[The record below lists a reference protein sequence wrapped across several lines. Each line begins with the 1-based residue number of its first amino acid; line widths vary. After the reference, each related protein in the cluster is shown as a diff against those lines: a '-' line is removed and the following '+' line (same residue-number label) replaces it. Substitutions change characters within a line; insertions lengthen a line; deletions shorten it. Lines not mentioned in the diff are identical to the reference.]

1 MNDQAPPCSFVI
13 FGATGDLV
21 ATKLLPALYRLDL
34 VSSLPGPL
42 RIIAVARRE
51 WNRDQWLAY
60 MEEELARVSAYGE
73 DRRAA
78 ERFTA
83 RFDFVGGNLDDAG
96 TYKRLQETLGT
107 NCGETVFYLAIPPAQ
122 FLTAIE
128 GLAEGGFAE
137 DHGSHRIVVEKPFG
151 TDLDSARR
159 LNIELHER
167 FAEDQVFRIDHFLG
181 KQPVQNLTVFRF
193 ANTLIEPIWN
203 RNYID
208 HVQITVAEELGIGS
222 RAGYFDRTGTLRDML
237 QNHLM
242 QMLTVVAMEPPASL
256 DADALRDEKVKVL
269 RSMRPMSEAS
279 VRAAAV
285 RGQYGSGVV
294 AGQAVPAYTDESD
307 VSPGSRTETF
317 VAARFHVDNWRWRD
331 VPFYLRTGKRLP
343 RQLSVVAIRFRN
355 PPQQLFHDTP
365 AEHLQANWIS
375 LTVQPDENIA
385 MEIQAKQ
392 PGLKMATRVLRLDTA
407 MRKEGEARLDAYE
420 TLLLDAIDG
429 DRSQFIRFDEVERAW
444 QVVMPILDCW
454 AADSAKPETYP
465 AGTWGPTGADSI
477 FEHPGQTW
485 RNVG

>member
-1 MNDQAPPCSFVI
+1 MENERAPCSFVI

-21 ATKLLPALYRLDL
+21 ATKLLPALYRLEA
-34 VSSLPGPL
+34 VSRLPARL

-51 WNRDQWLAY
+51 WDRNQWLGY
-60 MEEELARVSAYGE
+60 MEEELARIGAYGE
-73 DRRAA
+73 DRRLA
-78 ERFTA
+78 ERFTG
-83 RFDFVGGNLDDAG
+83 RFDFVGGELDDAG
-96 TYKRLQETLGT
+96 TYNRLQTTLGT
-107 NCGETVFYLAIPPAQ
+107 DCGDTVFYLAIPPAQ

-128 GLAEGGFAE
+128 GLAAAGFAR
-137 DHGSHRIVVEKPFG
+137 DHGTHRIVVEKPFG

-159 LNIELHER
+159 LNTELHGR
-167 FAEDQVFRIDHFLG
+167 FDEEQVFRIDHFLG

-269 RSMRPMSEAS
+269 RSMRPLGEDS
-279 VRAAAV
+279 VRAAVV
-285 RGQYGSGVV
+285 RGQYGPGVV
-294 AGQAVPAYTDESD
+294 GGEAVPAYNKESD
-307 VSPGSRTETF
+307 VDPDSTTETF
-317 VAARFHVDNWRWRD
+317 VAARFHIDNWRWRD

-343 RQLSVVAIRFRN
+343 KQLSVVAIRFRH

-365 AEHLQANWIS
+365 AEHLQSNWIS

-407 MRKEGEARLDAYE
+407 VRKEGEARLDAYE
-420 TLLLDAIDG
+420 TLLLDSIDG

-444 QVVMPILDCW
+444 QVVMPILDAW
-454 AADSAKPETYP
+454 GAESTRPETYP
-465 AGTWGPTGADSI
+465 AGTWGPAGADSI
-477 FEHPGQTW
+477 FEHPGQAW

>member
-1 MNDQAPPCSFVI
+1 MDNERAPCSFVI

-21 ATKLLPALYRLDL
+21 ATKLLPALYRLEV
-34 VSSLPGPL
+34 VSRLPARL
-42 RIIAVARRE
+42 RIIAVARRD
-51 WNRDQWLAY
+51 WDRDQWLAY
-60 MEEELARVSAYGE
+60 MEDELAHVGAYGE
-73 DRRAA
+73 DRRLA
-78 ERFTA
+78 ERFTG
-83 RFDFVGGNLDDAG
+83 RFDFVGGELDDAV
-96 TYKRLQETLGT
+96 TYSRLQDTLGAD
-107 NCGETVFYLAIPPAQ
+107 CGETVFYLAIPPAQ

-128 GLAEGGFAE
+128 GLSAGGFARNQ
-137 DHGSHRIVVEKPFG
+137 GSHRIVVEKPFG
-151 TDLDSARR
+151 TDLDSARH
-159 LNIELHER
+159 LNAELHER
-167 FAEDQVFRIDHFLG
+167 FHEDQVFRIDHFLG

-269 RSMRPMSEAS
+269 RSIRPLSEAS
-279 VRAAAV
+279 VRSAVV

-294 AGQAVPAYTDESD
+294 GGEAVPAYTSEPDVESA
-307 VSPGSRTETF
+307 STTETF

-343 RQLSVVAIRFRN
+343 KQLSVVAIRFRH

-365 AEHLQANWIS
+365 AEHLQSNWIS

-407 MRKEGEARLDAYE
+407 VRKEGEARLDAYE

-444 QVVMPILDCW
+444 RVVMPILDAW
-454 AADSAKPETYP
+454 AEDSRTPETYP
-465 AGTWGPTGADSI
+465 AGTWGPAGADAI
-477 FEHPGQTW
+477 FEQPGQAW

>member
-34 VSSLPGPL
+34 VSRLPGPL

-51 WNRDQWLAY
+51 WDRGQWLSY

-96 TYKRLQETLGT
+96 TYKRLQENLGT

-128 GLAEGGFAE
+128 GLAEGGFARN
-137 DHGSHRIVVEKPFG
+137 HGSHRIVVEKPFG
-151 TDLDSARR
+151 TDLDSARH

-269 RSMRPMSEAS
+269 RSIRPMSEAS

-307 VSPGSRTETF
+307 VSPGSTTETF
-317 VAARFHVDNWRWRD
+317 VAARFHVE
-331 VPFYLRTGKRLP
+331 
-343 RQLSVVAIRFRN
+343 RFRH
-355 PPQQLFHDTP
+355 PPQQLFHDPP

-444 QVVMPILDCW
+444 QVVTPILDCW

-477 FEHPGQTW
+477 FESAGQAW

>member
-1 MNDQAPPCSFVI
+1 MDNESAPCSFVI

-21 ATKLLPALYRLDL
+21 ATKLLPALYRLEA
-34 VSSLPGPL
+34 VSRLPVRL

-51 WNRDQWLAY
+51 WDRNQWLGY
-60 MEEELARVSAYGE
+60 MEEELARVGAYGE
-73 DRRAA
+73 DRRLA

-83 RFDFVGGNLDDAG
+83 RFDFVGGELDDAG
-96 TYKRLQETLGT
+96 TYNRLQETLGAD
-107 NCGETVFYLAIPPAQ
+107 CGETIFYLAIPPAQ

-128 GLAEGGFAE
+128 GLSAAGFARN
-137 DHGSHRIVVEKPFG
+137 HGSHRIVVEKPFG
-151 TDLDSARR
+151 TDLDSARH
-159 LNIELHER
+159 LNAELHER

-181 KQPVQNLTVFRF
+181 KQPVQNLAVFRF

-269 RSMRPMSEAS
+269 RSMRPLGVDS
-279 VRAAAV
+279 VRTAVV
-285 RGQYGSGVV
+285 RGQYGPGVV
-294 AGQAVPAYTDESD
+294 GGEAVPAYTGEPD
-307 VSPGSRTETF
+307 VDPASTTETF

-343 RQLSVVAIRFRN
+343 KQLSVVAIRFRH

-365 AEHLQANWIS
+365 AEHLQSNWIS

-407 MRKEGEARLDAYE
+407 VRKEGEARLDAYE

-444 QVVMPILDCW
+444 RVVMPILDAW
-454 AADSAKPETYP
+454 AAESATPETYP
-465 AGTWGPTGADSI
+465 AGTWGPAGADSI
-477 FEHPGQTW
+477 FESPGQAW